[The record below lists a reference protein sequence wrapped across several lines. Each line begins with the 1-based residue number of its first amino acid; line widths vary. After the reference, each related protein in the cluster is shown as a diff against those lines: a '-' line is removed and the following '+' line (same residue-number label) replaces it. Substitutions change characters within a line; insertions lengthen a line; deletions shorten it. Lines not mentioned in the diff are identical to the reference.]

1 MNYNRF
7 TIDTI
12 KECFDAY
19 VTSGTIPVE
28 KVNDAILKI
37 EIAIDNIVSIGGDA
51 VYLELLKNDLEDVR
65 KIYYAKSY

>member
-7 TIDTI
+7 TIDII
-12 KECFDAY
+12 KECFESY
-19 VTSGTIPVE
+19 VATGTIPVE

-51 VYLELLKNDLEDVR
+51 VYLELLKNDLEDVK
-65 KIYYAKSY
+65 KIYHAKSN